1 MDNKSETL
9 VKASKTRLK
18 KEAMALQELGRDLTS
33 FTTSDLDRLQLSPN
47 LRKAIDDFKRL
58 PNAHGA
64 KKRQLQY
71 IGRLIREN
79 EGKTLQTQ
87 IRLFNSSSNQTEKR
101 NSANKIFERVISEG
115 DPAITDIVAKQQKFE
130 RQKLRQLRSNIVKA
144 RAEKRTSAENRLR
157 TYIKLVIDS

>member
-1 MDNKSETL
+1 MDNKSEKL
-9 VKASKTRLK
+9 VKTSKTRLK

-33 FTTSDLDRLQLSPN
+33 FTASDLDQLRLDPN
-47 LRKAIDDFKRL
+47 LRTAINDFKRL
-58 PNAHGA
+58 PNSHGA

-79 EGKTLQTQ
+79 GGRTLQTQ
-87 IRLFNSSSNQTEKR
+87 IHHFNSSSKQTKNR
-101 NSANKIFERVISEG
+101 NNVNEIFERIMSEE
-115 DPAITDIVAKQQKFE
+115 DSAITDIVAKQQKFE
-130 RQKLRQLRSNIVKA
+130 RQKLRQLKSNIIKA

>member
-1 MDNKSETL
+1 MHNKSDTL
-9 VKASKTRLK
+9 IKISKSQLK
-18 KEAMALQELGRDLTS
+18 KEAIELGELGRDLVS
-33 FTTSDLDRLQLSPN
+33 FPTADLDQLQLNPK
-47 LRKAIDDFKRL
+47 LRAAIDDFKRI

-87 IRLFNSSSNQTEKR
+87 IRLFNSSSNQTKKR

-115 DPAITDIVAKQQKFE
+115 DSAITDIVAKQQKFE
-130 RQKLRQLRSNIVKA
+130 RQKLRQLKSNIVKA

>member
-1 MDNKSETL
+1 MRME
-9 VKASKTRLK
+9 
-18 KEAMALQELGRDLTS
+18 Q
-33 FTTSDLDRLQLSPN
+33 
-47 LRKAIDDFKRL
+47 
-58 PNAHGA
+58 

-87 IRLFNSSSNQTEKR
+87 IRLLHSSSNQTKKR
-101 NSANKIFERVISEG
+101 NSANEIFERIISEG
-115 DPAITDIVAKQQKFE
+115 DFAITDIVAKQQKFE
-130 RQKLRQLRSNIVKA
+130 RQKLRQLKSNIVKA